1 MMSDTS
7 FMYIG
12 KGRVWTITNDIDN
25 MSLTKVIMDYGYSLI
40 AIVVQ
45 VVMVPMVISMNVT
58 NRFTQRDPNFF
69 VKVRKTYSKPPN
81 LHYLHSSKHFL

>member
-12 KGRVWTITNDIDN
+12 KGRVWTITIDIDN

-45 VVMVPMVISMNVT
+45 VVMVPMVISMSVT
-58 NRFTQRDPNFF
+58 NRFTQMTPTF
-69 VKVRKTYSKPPN
+69 S
-81 LHYLHSSKHFL
+81 